1 MDTALLKKV
10 ALDTK
15 QENKRILISLF
26 PSLVSLLEAGGLV
39 KQPNYFYSHKVL
51 KTRHLYWGSR

>member
-10 ALDTK
+10 VLDTK

-39 KQPNYFYSHKVL
+39 KQPNNIFTPTKF
-51 KTRHLYWGSR
+51 